1 MAKSRK
7 QKKKKIL
14 QNGGTLFEINHGQ
27 LKELQHI
34 GKPNELGNMISCGA
48 CAMNQLGFPEDL
60 VNNVSTAINKH
71 SGGFPFLNA
80 LNVINTLQ
88 KRRDPSAPPA
98 SIYTWALSSGFGS
111 HIAVERS
118 TSALIASNQK
128 NMTSIDDTMNAI
140 KGIIE
145 TMDEGTGA
153 LLGIIWVLGGGHYV
167 VIAKSNQGTPYII
180 EAQHGG
186 LEGIY
191 RGFDQ
196 VKNYFQKHLQV
207 GYFMTFNNSKPYFDQ
222 EDQEWRLPQPD
233 PEIKINR
240 TSLRLAR
247 HMGDKRIIHADLNRT
262 TKPPRLQ
269 RSKSFMPIDESY
281 TVEDTDS
288 EDEATTPAFGQ
299 PTSLFGQPTP
309 SPPTPSPPTPSTP
322 TPSTPMEGITT
333 TPSPP
338 TPAFGAPQ
346 ETNPDMMEVEPRP
359 SAFGRPSYPQTSAFG
374 KSHPPWSAF
383 AAPQKTNPDKMEVE
397 PRPSVFR
404 QSYVRG
410 GRNRKTK
417 KKKRKSKG
425 TRKR

>member
-7 QKKKKIL
+7 RGKKKLL

-27 LKELQHI
+27 LKELVHI
-34 GKPNELGNMISCGA
+34 GKPNEVGNMISCGA

-60 VNNVSTAINKH
+60 VNNVSTAVNKH
-71 SGGFPFLNA
+71 GGGFPFLDA

-88 KRRDPSAPPA
+88 RRSDPSAPPA

-111 HIAVERS
+111 NLTVERS
-118 TSALIASNQK
+118 TTALIASNQR

-145 TMDEGTGA
+145 TMDGGTGA
-153 LLGIIWVLGGGHYV
+153 LLALMWGAAGAGHYI

-186 LEGIY
+186 YEGIY

-196 VKNYFQKHLQV
+196 IKNYFQKNLQV
-207 GYFMTFNNSKPYFDQ
+207 AYFMTFNNSKPYFDQ

-240 TSLRLAR
+240 TTLRLAR
-247 HMGDKRIIHADLNRT
+247 HMGDKRLIHADRNRT

-281 TVEDTDS
+281 TVEDSDS
-288 EDEATTPAFGQ
+288 EDEANTPVA
-299 PTSLFGQPTP
+299 PASTSIFA
-309 SPPTPSPPTPSTP
+309 
-322 TPSTPMEGITT
+322 TPMEVEP
-333 TPSPP
+333 PSTSSFGAPSS
-338 TPAFGAPQ
+338 AFGAPS
-346 ETNPDMMEVEPRP
+346 TSYFGAPS
-359 SAFGRPSYPQTSAFG
+359 SAFGAPSSPFGAPRSRATPSSAFG
-374 KSHPPWSAF
+374 APSSAF
-383 AAPQKTNPDKMEVE
+383 GAPSSAFGAPRSRATPSSVFGQSFVGGRFRGRKTN
-397 PRPSVFR
+397 
-404 QSYVRG
+404 
-410 GRNRKTK
+410 
-417 KKKRKSKG
+417 KKKRKSKR